1 MTSKLIYD
9 DIENLDDRVI
19 RASAFGDV
27 DSGLIPSRVKPMTI
41 KLVFTASLFDVLDPC
56 RCGRQMAG
64 NS

>member
-19 RASAFGDV
+19 RASAFGAV

-41 KLVFTASLFDVLDPC
+41 KLVFTASLFDVLDPS